1 MPPPGSST
9 STISVIVPTYHRPK
23 ALRETLAALV
33 AVDHP
38 REFYEIIV
46 VDDGDD
52 RSTAEIVDQLNA
64 GASVRLIRG
73 EGLGPGS
80 ARNQGAEVARNK
92 FLIFCDDDVIVAPDH
107 LRRHLEVQGRHGPSL
122 CAALVRLD
130 ESVVRL
136 FEQSAF
142 GRYRLALQAAW
153 ADGTEPGPDGLSEVE
168 MISACNLSLPRS
180 LFEGLGGFDGDLP
193 FAAEDQ
199 DLSFRAAG
207 LGFPRLIDHRNRV
220 RHLDTRLDFPNFCER
235 EERGAQSYAVF
246 ARKLPDTAGRSE
258 MARANDPASFPGEGV
273 RARAGKRAKRILG
286 RRRALRTLH
295 TVVRA
300 LEWAGASDSVLR
312 RAYTAVIGVHIARGY
327 RRGLTRE
334 TIR

>member
-1 MPPPGSST
+1 MTRATADVVELFYS
-9 STISVIVPTYHRPK
+9 
-23 ALRETLAALV
+23 ET
-33 AVDHP
+33 
-38 REFYEIIV
+38 
-46 VDDGDD
+46 
-52 RSTAEIVDQLNA
+52 
-64 GASVRLIRG
+64 SVRLLRG
-73 EGLGPGS
+73 EGRGPCS
-80 ARNQGAEVARNK
+80 LTYRGAEVARNE
-92 FLIFCDDDVIVAPDH
+92 FMLFCDDDVIVAPDH
-107 LRRHLEVQGRHGPSL
+107 FQRHLEVRGQRGPSL
-122 CAALVRLD
+122 CAGLVTLD
-130 ESVVRL
+130 EKVIRL
-136 FEQSAF
+136 YEQSAF

-180 LFEGLGGFDGDLP
+180 LFEELGGFDGDLP

-199 DLSFRAAG
+199 DLSIRAAG

-220 RHLDTRLDFPNFCER
+220 RHLDTRLDFPHFCER

-258 MARANDPASFPGEGV
+258 MARANDPTSFPGEGV

-295 TVVRA
+295 TGVRA

-334 TIR
+334 TVR